1 MAFRGERAD
10 GDRRLDSPVVAPG
23 ASLQVSGYSKSVH
36 TVATAPSPLSS
47 RRSALRLA
55 LVVAVAHGV
64 NDAYMSFIP
73 PLLPRLMDDLGLS
86 IALATGLAVA
96 FSVASSLPQPLF
108 GYLADRHGR
117 RLFTILGPVVAAV
130 FVSTI
135 GWANSFPLL
144 VLFLVLGGL
153 GSAAFHPPGASYAV
167 RIDAGQG
174 GGARYSI
181 FAFGGSIG
189 FAIGPLMAV
198 GLVQARGLEGAW
210 VAMLPAIVFAP
221 LVFLQLP
228 PDGRRAREGTPPP
241 TPGLVLRAL
250 KGPLGLV
257 FGISAIMAFVQRTFV
272 TMEPIIVAEA
282 GGSEALGALAL
293 SVYLGAQSF
302 GMVASGLLTDRV
314 SRRKLLAHLCFWAVP
329 AHLLAVWLGPS
340 GAIGWCAL
348 AAAGFLGM
356 ATLPPIVVL
365 AQEMLP
371 SGTGVGS
378 GIVMGLA
385 WATGTVFVLG
395 TGVVADGIGA
405 ATATMLSVPVGVLA
419 VGLALHPA
427 LREVLEGPTATERTA
442 GVS

>member
-1 MAFRGERAD
+1 ME
-10 GDRRLDSPVVAPG
+10 DRWLDSPVPTTG
-23 ASLQVSGYSKSVH
+23 ASPRTSGYSSPVH
-36 TVATAPSPLSS
+36 TVATAPSS
-47 RRSALRLA
+47 RSGRHSALRLA

-86 IALATGLAVA
+86 IASAAGLAVA

-108 GYLADRHGR
+108 GYLADRYGR
-117 RLFTILGPVVAAV
+117 RLFTIVGPVVAAV

-135 GWANSFPLL
+135 GWAGSFP
-144 VLFLVLGGL
+144 VIVAFLVLGGL

-167 RIDAGQG
+167 RIDAGKG

-181 FAFGGSIG
+181 FAFGGSVG

-210 VAMLPAIVFAP
+210 IAMLPAIVFAP
-221 LVFLQLP
+221 LVWLQLP
-228 PDGRRAREGTPPP
+228 PDGRKARPRTPPP
-241 TPGLVLRAL
+241 PGLVLRAL
-250 KGPLGLV
+250 RGPLGLV
-257 FGISAIMAFVQRTFV
+257 FCISAVMAFVQRTFV

-302 GMVASGLLTDRV
+302 GMVAGGLLADRM
-314 SRRKLLAHLCFWAVP
+314 SRRRLLAHLCFWAVP
-329 AHLLAVWLGPS
+329 THLAAIWLGPS
-340 GAIGWCAL
+340 GIAGWTAL
-348 AAAGFLGM
+348 VAAGFLGM
-356 ATLPPIVVL
+356 ATLPPIVVI

-371 SGTGVGS
+371 TGTGVGS

-385 WATGTVFVLG
+385 WATGTMFVLG
-395 TGVVADGIGA
+395 TGTVADAIGA
-405 ATATMLSVPVGVLA
+405 SSATMLSIPVAFLA

-427 LREVLEGPTATERTA
+427 LREALERPPGVA
-442 GVS
+442 G